1 MKSMLKRVSVA
12 LIAMVATFALSLIS
26 FAAEAPRVENGVMY
40 LDASQN
46 HDIIVYGLALEV
58 EGVDIADVSPLNQGK
73 MMDVQV
79 NGEMFKGISEIVI
92 VKGDNVNKI
101 VLDEG
106 SYIVTAPLSL
116 ADTVNGIKTAL
127 NGIPA
132 ELNAFQQTAT
142 GLDSKALTYRIGSK
156 GRVETVEGNHPW
168 MLEKSGVKIYSYET
182 KSEEIAVEERA
193 KEQAKFV
200 TKKAD
205 DKKEEGS
212 SSSCSGSGGG
222 YRINYLYAGD
232 AGSKICDIEV
242 VITDRVTVRG
252 RNTATHP
259 YAICYINGY
268 FDIYED
274 SLTANPPSYGYGDAV
289 EGAFSSSAALPSSE
303 DITILFANL

>member
-212 SSSCSGSGGG
+212 SSSCSGSG
-222 YRINYLYAGD
+222 YRINCLYAED
-232 AGSKICDIEV
+232 AGSDIFDVEV
-242 VITDRVTVRG
+242 VITDRVTVSG
-252 RNTATHP
+252 INTAGHV
-259 YAICYINGY
+259 YYICYINGY
-268 FDIYED
+268 YDTYDD
-274 SLTANPPSYGYGDAV
+274 SLLDNPPCYGEGTAV
-289 EGAFSSSAALPSSE
+289 MGEFNDSADLPSS
-303 DITILFANL
+303 DAITIVFAWR